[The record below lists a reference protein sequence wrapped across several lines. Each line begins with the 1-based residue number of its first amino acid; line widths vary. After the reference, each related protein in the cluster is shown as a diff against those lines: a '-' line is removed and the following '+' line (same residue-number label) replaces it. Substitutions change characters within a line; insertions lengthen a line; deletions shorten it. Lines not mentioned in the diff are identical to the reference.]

1 MSSVAHMP
9 TGETPKVSKQK
20 EGKGTGALPVDL
32 QYTNTGAMD
41 ITFASD
47 SDTGQCWVKDVT
59 SSRLRPGMRLVAMEV
74 LDRET
79 QQMVTRSVQGVP
91 FNEVIKE
98 LEIHTSIGQ
107 QGISPYHM
115 LFEPDLGD
123 DAISNLSSTKFLR
136 FESNHTKEVI
146 DAMEA
151 IARGADRCA
160 DGATLSSVHV

>member
-1 MSSVAHMP
+1 LFSVRRAP
-9 TGETPKVSKQK
+9 AAEKAKVTKTK
-20 EGKGTGALPVDL
+20 NTGAPSIDV

-59 SSRLRPGMRLVAMEV
+59 SSKVRPGMRLVAIEV
-74 LDRET
+74 LNIQT

-98 LEIHTSIGQ
+98 LEMQTSIGQ

-115 LFEPDLGD
+115 VFEPDLED
-123 DAISNLSSTKFLR
+123 SAVANLKSTKFLR
-136 FESNHTKEVI
+136 LESNHTKEVI
-146 DAMEA
+146 DAIEA
-151 IARGADRCA
+151 IDRGTERCV
-160 DGATLSSVHV
+160 GAATISLGEI